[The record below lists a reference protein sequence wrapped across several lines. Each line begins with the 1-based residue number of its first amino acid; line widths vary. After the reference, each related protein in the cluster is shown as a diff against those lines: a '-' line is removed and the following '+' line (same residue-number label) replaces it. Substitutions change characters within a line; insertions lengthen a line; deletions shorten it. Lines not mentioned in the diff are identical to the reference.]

1 MPENEY
7 LISQILLPD
16 GNTYDIKDAYARDM
30 IKDLLAGALSFIKC
44 TAAGNT
50 PKGVQWDD
58 SGTTITGTLDPTAD
72 TKGKIYLVPQKN
84 GTGKD
89 IFEEY
94 VTINTGTDASPV
106 YA

>member
-1 MPENEY
+1 MPEY

-30 IKDLLAGALSFIKC
+30 IEDLLAGALSFIKC
-44 TAAGNT
+44 TAAADT
-50 PKGVQWDD
+50 PAGVQWDD
-58 SGTTITGTLDPTAD
+58 NGTTITGTLVASTT

-84 GTGKD
+84 GAGKD

-94 VTINTGTDASPV
+94 VTVNTGTEQSPT